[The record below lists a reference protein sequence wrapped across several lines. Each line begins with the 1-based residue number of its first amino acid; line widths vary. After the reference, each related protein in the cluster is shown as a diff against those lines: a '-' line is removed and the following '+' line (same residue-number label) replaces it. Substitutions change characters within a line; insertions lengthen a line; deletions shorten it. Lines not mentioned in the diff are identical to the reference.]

1 MVLSIIIV
9 ALLMNW
15 QKYIEKELLWPMSMP
30 PSIRSNEEIAIG
42 EYGNSNP
49 GIMKSIYRQGLSH
62 RYGSKMQAIAGIH
75 YNFSFP
81 DEFFRRVRA
90 LKGPNSRN
98 LKLIKNDTYLR
109 MARNFKRHEWI
120 YFLLF
125 GASNN

>member
-1 MVLSIIIV
+1 
-9 ALLMNW
+9 
-15 QKYIEKELLWPMSMP
+15 MSMP

-81 DEFFRRVRA
+81 E
-90 LKGPNSRN
+90 NSRVIIRVFN
-98 LKLIKNDTYLR
+98 ISGHRFPL
-109 MARNFKRHEWI
+109 
-120 YFLLF
+120 
-125 GASNN
+125 